1 MLLPRAKLIL
11 ASEKILTKT
20 SLSPIPYELL
30 GLAYSILSKMLR
42 LGVSQA
48 HKGQSERSFYPE
60 FLESKY
66 HMRKKSG

>member
-1 MLLPRAKLIL
+1 MLLPCAKLIL

-30 GLAYSILSKMLR
+30 GLAYSIVLEMIRS
-42 LGVSQA
+42 GVSQA
-48 HKGQSERSFYPE
+48 NKEQSERSFYPE

-66 HMRKKSG
+66 HMRKQSG